1 VKILPN
7 ADKAVIP
14 LEKFT
19 EYVLH
24 PVKSNGK
31 AYVFKRVLGYDL
43 SNAGRLIEN
52 IRRNL
57 TNFEAIPKGDNGYGL
72 KYEIIMELLGESG
85 RTAYVL
91 TSWIVEHNN
100 GETRLTS
107 SYIININKRR
117 IGND

>member
-1 VKILPN
+1 MNILPN

-19 EYVLH
+19 RYILH

-31 AYVFKRVLGYDL
+31 AYVFKRALGYDL
-43 SNAGRLIEN
+43 SNADRLIEN
-52 IRRNL
+52 IKRNL
-57 TNFEAIPKGDNGYGL
+57 KRFEAIPKGDNGYGL
-72 KYEIIMELLGESG
+72 KYEIVMKLLGEKG

-91 TSWIVEHNN
+91 TSWIVEHSN

-107 SYIININKRR
+107 AYIINMNKRR
-117 IGND
+117 VGND